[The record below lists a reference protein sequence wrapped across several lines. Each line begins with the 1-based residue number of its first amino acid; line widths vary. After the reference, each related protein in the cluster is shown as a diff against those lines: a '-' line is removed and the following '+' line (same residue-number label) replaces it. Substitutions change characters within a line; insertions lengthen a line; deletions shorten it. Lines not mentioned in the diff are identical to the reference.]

1 MVRAL
6 HVSVSATVAAV
17 TSATVSG
24 MSESSAALS
33 RQSALEQS
41 WSQDLSAESK
51 GKSPVKRV
59 VSLLTK
65 MKSELEAEAGKES
78 EMYDKMVCWCKT
90 NKKEK
95 TAAVAKAE
103 TTIKE
108 LESEIEGRSARF
120 GELST
125 NIEAMKKQIAEDTTA
140 LRQATGIREQEAA
153 EFRGEETDLVQAI
166 TNLKNAIGILSKHHS
181 SLMQLDA
188 SAVSGMQVVL
198 RDVAMKHAMLSAK
211 SPRMKRSSFVSLS
224 SSVREVQGATQMEE
238 SLRRLVLGALQGTD
252 SSSDDASLPL
262 KFAEK
267 VLTRLSAAQAGGSSF
282 LQASGSSEKQPLS
295 NSYNTRS
302 DGIYGILNQML
313 EDFESELSSSQQQEL
328 TAAEDHKALAAAKNE
343 QLTVGKAKL
352 DEMET
357 ELAKNGKG
365 LSDAKENLDLTRKQR
380 AADVEFLRNLKLTCN
395 DLDSQWEERSK
406 TRSMETKAIAETL
419 AILTEDDNREQLV
432 KSSTPASFVQVGEQ
446 VSGSSL
452 RARAAAALRGDAASP
467 TFDASDLLAAWNHRG
482 SAAPATGGPRARLTA
497 LASMVQLD
505 SFTKVKAMM
514 DKLVADMKEEQA
526 EEVKFKSYCQKEFRE
541 NEKAVHAKTN
551 EKKDL
556 AAKMDQLETLIGKL
570 GGEIKDHEA
579 EIDATQTEVK
589 RASQTREAENAV
601 FQTTVAD
608 QRAMQDILKKALAR
622 LEDFYKKGAGA
633 KALLQ
638 RAEQTPPVQFNAYKA
653 NAGSAPVMGLLE
665 QIIGDS
671 STLEREAMKDESTA
685 QADYEKFVK
694 DSNDMIKQLSEAVTE
709 KTKAIASSK
718 EEQTTTKGSHASA
731 VGELESLAAYEADLH
746 RQCDFVLANFEIR
759 QRARMQEMESVAKA
773 KAILS
778 GSAEEA

>member
-17 TSATVSG
+17 ASATVSSMG
-24 MSESSAALS
+24 ESSAALS
-33 RQSALEQS
+33 RQNALEQS
-41 WSQDLSAESK
+41 WSQELSVETK

-59 VSLLTK
+59 VGLLTK
-65 MKSELEAEAGKES
+65 MKSELEAEADKEG

-108 LESEIEGRSARF
+108 LESEIEGRSASF

-125 NIEAMKKQIAEDTTA
+125 NIEAMKKQIEEDTTA
-140 LRQATGIREQEAA
+140 LRQATGIREKEAG

-181 SLMQLDA
+181 SLLQLDA
-188 SAVSGMQVVL
+188 SALSGMQVVL
-198 RDVAMKHAMLSAK
+198 RDVALKHAMLSAK
-211 SPRMKRSSFVSLS
+211 SPRMKRSSFMSLA
-224 SSVREVQGATQMEE
+224 SSVREVQGATKEEE
-238 SLRRLVLGALQGTD
+238 SLRRLVLGALEGTEESFD
-252 SSSDDASLPL
+252 GASLPL

-267 VLTRLSAAQAGGSSF
+267 VLTRLSAAQTSASSF
-282 LQASGSSEKQPLS
+282 LQASSLSEKQPLS
-295 NSYNTRS
+295 NSYNSRS
-302 DGIYGILNQML
+302 DGIYGIMNQML

-328 TAAEDHKALAAAKNE
+328 KAAEDHKALAAAKNE

-357 ELAKNGKG
+357 ELAENGKG
-365 LSDAKENLDLTRKQR
+365 FSDAKENLDLTRKQR

-395 DLDSQWEERSK
+395 DLDSQWEERSR

-419 AILTEDDNREQLV
+419 VILTEDDNREQLA
-432 KSSTPASFVQVGEQ
+432 KSSAPSFVQLGEQ
-446 VSGSSL
+446 VSGRSL
-452 RARAAAALRGDAASP
+452 RARAAAVLRGDAASP
-467 TFDASDLLAAWNHRG
+467 TFDASDLLAAWDRRG
-482 SAAPATGGPRARLTA
+482 AASSTSAPRARLTA

-541 NEKAVHAKTN
+541 NEKAVHAKSN

-556 AAKMDQLETLIGKL
+556 AAKMEQLETLIGKL

-579 EIDATQTEVK
+579 EITSTKTEVK
-589 RASQTREAENAV
+589 RASQTREEENAA
-601 FQTTVAD
+601 FQMTVAD
-608 QRAMQDILKKALAR
+608 QRAMQAILKKALAR
-622 LEDFYKKGAGA
+622 LEDFYKKGPGA
-633 KALLQ
+633 EALLQ
-638 RAEQTPPVQFNAYKA
+638 RAQQTPPVQFNKYKA

-671 STLEREAMKDESTA
+671 SSLEKEAIKDEYTA

-694 DSNDMIKQLSEAVTE
+694 DSNAMIKQLSEAVTE
-709 KTKAIASSK
+709 KTKAIASSR
-718 EEQTTTKGSHASA
+718 EEQTTARSSHESA

-746 RQCDFVLANFEIR
+746 RQCDFVLANFDIR
-759 QRARMQEMESVAKA
+759 QQARLQEMESIAKA

-778 GSAEEA
+778 GSAEQA